1 MGSRYRLA
9 FIAKIGILLPR
20 RPWQMPGKLG
30 GSSRRRFAGYE
41 EDTQGME
48 GRKKSLVI

>member
-1 MGSRYRLA
+1 MKSRYRLA
-9 FIAKIGILLPR
+9 FVAKIGILLPR
-20 RPWQMPGKLG
+20 RPWQMAGKLG

-41 EDTQGME
+41 EDTRGME